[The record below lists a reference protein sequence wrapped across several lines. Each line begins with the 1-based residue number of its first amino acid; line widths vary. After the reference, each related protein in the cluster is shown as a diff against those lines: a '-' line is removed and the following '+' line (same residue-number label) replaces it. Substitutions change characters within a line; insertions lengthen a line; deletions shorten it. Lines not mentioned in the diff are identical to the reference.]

1 MILCGSHVGFQLIP
15 VGPDGSIHG
24 CKPFCVPI
32 FFFIYNIRRQNL
44 LTTWTNG
51 SG

>member
-32 FFFIYNIRRQNL
+32 FFFHLQYSKTKSSYHL
-44 LTTWTNG
+44 D
-51 SG
+51 